1 MQGVAQSI
9 VTDVIS
15 SIVKMGIQFVA
26 TQIMMSAIGQTTQEE
41 QAAAGTLAA
50 TQTASAWATAAT
62 YVATATMGG
71 AVVAGETQLLATLA
85 TNKALAAFADGG
97 YTGNGGKYE
106 PAGIVH
112 KGEYVFSQEDVQR
125 IGLGNLEM
133 MHRGADAVTQ
143 ASVNNA
149 RVSEPARPSGS
160 TVNIVNMVDPDML
173 KSYLSTPDGQKAII
187 NTIKRNP
194 KTVKQIVT
202 TA

>member
-1 MQGVAQSI
+1 
-9 VTDVIS
+9 
-15 SIVKMGIQFVA
+15 
-26 TQIMMSAIGQTTQEE
+26 MMSAIGQTTQQE
-41 QAAAGTLAA
+41 QAAAGAA
-50 TQTASAWATAAT
+50 AAMETASAWATAAT

-125 IGLGNLEM
+125 IGLNNLEM
-133 MHRGADAVTQ
+133 MHRGADAITQ
-143 ASVNNA
+143 AGVNNA
-149 RVSEPARPSGS
+149 RTSAPAGNSGS
-160 TVNIVNMVDPDML
+160 TVSIVNMVDPDML
-173 KSYLSTPDGQKAII
+173 KAYLSTPDGQKAII